1 MEIIMSIRIIA
12 DSASDI
18 TQEEARRLD
27 IEILPIKVVF
37 GNEEYLDGITLNHR
51 QFFEKLIET
60 DVMPTTC
67 QITAYEFE
75 QAFQKV
81 KEAGDEAICI
91 TLSSKVSGTY
101 NSACI
106 AAENFSDCV
115 SVVDSE
121 NVCIGERLLILRA
134 IEMRDRGFS
143 REEIAAALE
152 REKKDIR
159 LLGLL
164 DTLEYLKRGGRISPT
179 VAFAGEML
187 SIKPVI
193 SIQDG
198 EVVLVGK
205 ARGSKNGNNRLVEL
219 ISREGIDFDR
229 PFYLAYSGLSDALLK
244 KYIVDSAHLYRGKAE
259 NLPVSSIGCTI
270 GTHAGPGAVAV
281 AFFRAKKA

>member
-1 MEIIMSIRIIA
+1 MVIIMSIRIIA

-18 TQEEARRLD
+18 TQEEARKLD
-27 IEILPIKVVF
+27 LEILPIKVVF
-37 GNEEYLDGITLNHR
+37 GDEEYLDGITLNHR

-75 QAFQKV
+75 QVFQKV
-81 KEAGDEAICI
+81 KDAGDEAVCI
-91 TLSSKVSGTY
+91 TLSTKVSGTY
-101 NSACI
+101 QSACI
-106 AAENFSDCV
+106 AAENFRDCV

-134 IEMRDRGFS
+134 IEMRDRGLS

-152 REKKDIR
+152 REKKEIR
-159 LLGLL
+159 LIALL

-193 SIQDG
+193 SVQDG
-198 EVVLVGK
+198 EVVLLGR
-205 ARGSKNGNNRLVEL
+205 ARGSKNGNNRLIEFVD
-219 ISREGIDFDR
+219 REGIDFSR
-229 PFYLAYSGLSDALLK
+229 PFCLAYSGLSDVLLK
-244 KYIVDSAHLYRGKAE
+244 KYIADSEHLYRGKAE
-259 NLPVSSIGCTI
+259 DLPVSSIGCTI
-270 GTHAGPGAVAV
+270 GTHTGPGAVAV
-281 AFFRAKKA
+281 AFFRANKK